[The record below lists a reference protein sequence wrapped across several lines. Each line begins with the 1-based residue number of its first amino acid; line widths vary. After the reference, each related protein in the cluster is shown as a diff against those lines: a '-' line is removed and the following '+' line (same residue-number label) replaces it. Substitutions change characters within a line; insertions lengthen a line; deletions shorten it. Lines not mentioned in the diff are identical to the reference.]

1 MNHPDYNKI
10 YTDLIE
16 KKFPEKKEEFAHL
29 LSKEIKN
36 SLELIKINDLIF
48 SDQDKEM
55 NILNQKLRSYDEES
69 IKKILEYQTFN
80 KLNNQETA
88 ILFKLSRNTIAK
100 WKKIYTE
107 PIFV

>member
-16 KKFPEKKEEFAHL
+16 KKFPEKKEELAHL

-36 SLELIKINDLIF
+36 SLQLIKINDLIF
-48 SDQDKEM
+48 NDQNKEI

-69 IKKILEYQTFN
+69 IKQILKHQTVN
-80 KLNNQETA
+80 KLNNQQTA
-88 ILFKLSRNTIAK
+88 ILFKLSRNTVAK
-100 WKKIYTE
+100 WKKIYLK
-107 PIFV
+107 PVLV